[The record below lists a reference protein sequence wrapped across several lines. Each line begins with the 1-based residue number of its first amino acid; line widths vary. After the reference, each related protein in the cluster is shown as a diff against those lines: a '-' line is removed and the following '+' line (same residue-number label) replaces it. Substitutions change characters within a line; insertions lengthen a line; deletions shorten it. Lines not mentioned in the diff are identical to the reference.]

1 VPVFADIDSD
11 GAAELILPGGGSF
24 GIDAAVSVWESP
36 LDDWA
41 PMRAVWNEQRY
52 HVTNVN
58 DDLTIPA
65 LERPH
70 WLVPGL
76 NQAMINQRLPED
88 RLETTDAF
96 TYRASDGEL
105 QSNVAEVSIEI
116 LPPNAAPRILSTP
129 PLLASPDFEYVYN
142 VLAVDADPGET
153 LEFTIAEG
161 PAMMAI
167 DANGRVT
174 WTPGVSDL
182 GLHTVVVSATDAL
195 DVTAFQNFVI
205 EVRDPVVVPD
215 LEGLPELAAVASLE
229 AVSLRPDPLRD
240 TFSDS
245 VPVGTVAAQ
254 NPAPGTPAAAGSGVS
269 VEVSRG
275 PLPVNTPRLVG
286 RTLDDAQSALVDAG
300 LGGTP
305 IDWINDRTVPRGVV
319 LQQDPAPN
327 AQVPPASDV
336 ALVVSGGPRA
346 RITVDPALIPAG
358 QSAAVNVE
366 IRDVDGTPLDP
377 QPSTTLSLAIDPGS
391 VFGTP
396 PSLNGMSIE
405 TAADTQGQFALEIG
419 FSVRGGETI
428 STPVAVLPAISNGPG
443 GTIYSEFVA
452 QQQLFGEIILALTG
466 AVELGDPPTIET
478 LDQALADL
486 EQQIDLRRMRTM
498 TVIAP
503 EGGVPPTPAQAV
515 LGGLPTG
522 NGDNRYASVS
532 IDLIG
537 LLETIDLV
545 VREGTAPDVV
555 INALNQDLAAIG
567 QVRSTIQ
574 PSTVGVL
581 RASPAITALL
591 GTYAPRVLVADL
603 RAVRQTLR
611 DEGIIGPDGSAQ
623 VGRFTVLGL
632 LSAVRIRNDIIKDFY
647 LPYLGEVARAMGVV
661 IAADLLQT
669 YANAGSVVGIITG
682 ASQAIHVFD
691 IAPSAIEGFGFDPT
705 LSPNNAVTMVGP
717 SLFQAVGNAAN
728 GLPGASDFKDINS
741 IYDTIQSQIDNAND
755 LEQAWKDANTIPNG
769 VNRGCILEGAPGCR
783 QLVYPNGFASVYESD
798 GGLSLPA
805 PVLIITR
812 NLESG
817 NTAVFIANFVP
828 TSAED

>member
-1 VPVFADIDSD
+1 
-11 GAAELILPGGGSF
+11 
-24 GIDAAVSVWESP
+24 
-36 LDDWA
+36 
-41 PMRAVWNEQRY
+41 
-52 HVTNVN
+52 
-58 DDLTIPA
+58 
-65 LERPH
+65 
-70 WLVPGL
+70 
-76 NQAMINQRLPED
+76 
-88 RLETTDAF
+88 
-96 TYRASDGEL
+96 
-105 QSNVAEVSIEI
+105 
-116 LPPNAAPRILSTP
+116 
-129 PLLASPDFEYVYN
+129 
-142 VLAVDADPGET
+142 
-153 LEFTIAEG
+153 
-161 PAMMAI
+161 
-167 DANGRVT
+167 
-174 WTPGVSDL
+174 
-182 GLHTVVVSATDAL
+182 
-195 DVTAFQNFVI
+195 
-205 EVRDPVVVPD
+205 
-215 LEGLPELAAVASLE
+215 
-229 AVSLRPDPLRD
+229 
-240 TFSDS
+240 
-245 VPVGTVAAQ
+245 
-254 NPAPGTPAAAGSGVS
+254 
-269 VEVSRG
+269 
-275 PLPVNTPRLVG
+275 
-286 RTLDDAQSALVDAG
+286 
-300 LGGTP
+300 
-305 IDWINDRTVPRGVV
+305 
-319 LQQDPAPN
+319 
-327 AQVPPASDV
+327 
-336 ALVVSGGPRA
+336 
-346 RITVDPALIPAG
+346 
-358 QSAAVNVE
+358 
-366 IRDVDGTPLDP
+366 
-377 QPSTTLSLAIDPGS
+377 
-391 VFGTP
+391 
-396 PSLNGMSIE
+396 
-405 TAADTQGQFALEIG
+405 
-419 FSVRGGETI
+419 
-428 STPVAVLPAISNGPG
+428 
-443 GTIYSEFVA
+443 
-452 QQQLFGEIILALTG
+452 
-466 AVELGDPPTIET
+466 
-478 LDQALADL
+478 
-486 EQQIDLRRMRTM
+486 
-498 TVIAP
+498 
-503 EGGVPPTPAQAV
+503 
-515 LGGLPTG
+515 
-522 NGDNRYASVS
+522 
-532 IDLIG
+532 
-537 LLETIDLV
+537 V